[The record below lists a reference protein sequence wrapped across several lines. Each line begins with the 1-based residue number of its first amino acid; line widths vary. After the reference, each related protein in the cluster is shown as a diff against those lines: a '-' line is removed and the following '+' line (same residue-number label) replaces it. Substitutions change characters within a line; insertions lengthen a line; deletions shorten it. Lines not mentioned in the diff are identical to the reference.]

1 MTGMTK
7 RALRIVPPHCRS
19 AWIVLPPLLVNL
31 NHLYCLDV
39 SCPVPDTPREANDA
53 AGKAMQRK
61 THPDAGGS
69 DAEFQEVQ
77 EAIEEVLARP

>member
-1 MTGMTK
+1 
-7 RALRIVPPHCRS
+7 
-19 AWIVLPPLLVNL
+19 
-31 NHLYCLDV
+31 
-39 SCPVPDTPREANDA
+39 
-53 AGKAMQRK
+53 MQRM